1 MNLRNKK
8 KVYAS
13 PQMDVVQMV
22 SCVNLLQGSNQDG
35 SNTNV
40 DDDME
45 FLFNF
50 EAPKND
56 KAQSLASA
64 VRPNFAFLSVCA

>member
-56 KAQSLASA
+56 KA
-64 VRPNFAFLSVCA
+64 